1 MKVNPWHELML
12 IDSIMIGKKAI
23 VYAKMAYG
31 KVEKHA
37 YKVTADGRL
46 EIHSTKE
53 DGSKKMYN
61 PKIRGVP
68 ISDTKGRLVFA
79 WDETKPEYAYSLFD
93 STSFEDRKNFDDLL
107 EQTYN
112 SGLAMGALKARG
124 GGRKSLLND
133 PVFLAMMFV
142 VVVTVINVVIVYLGF
157 TAHEVE
163 IFGGQT

>member
-1 MKVNPWHELML
+1 MKVNPWHELMI

-23 VYAKMAYG
+23 VYVKMAYG

-37 YKVTADGRL
+37 YKVTPDGRL

-61 PKIRGVP
+61 PKIRGKP
-68 ISDTKGRLVFA
+68 IYDNKGRLIFK
-79 WDETKPEYAYSLFD
+79 WDETNPDYAVSLFD
-93 STSFEDRKNFDDLL
+93 SQSFEDRKNYDDLL

-112 SGLAMGALKARG
+112 TGLAMGALKARG

-133 PVFLAMMFV
+133 PLFLGMMFLIV
-142 VVVTVINVVIVYLGF
+142 LVMVNVTITYLGF
-157 TAHEVE
+157 TAHDVV

>member
-1 MKVNPWHELML
+1 MKVSPWHELMI

-37 YKVTADGRL
+37 YKVTPDGRL

-61 PKIRGVP
+61 PLIKGKP
-68 ISDTKGRLVFA
+68 IYDNKGRLVFK
-79 WDETKPEYAYSLFD
+79 WDETNPGYAYSLFE
-93 STSFEDRKNFDDLL
+93 TEAFEERKNYDDLL

-112 SGLAMGALKARG
+112 VGLAMGALKARG

-133 PVFLAMMFV
+133 PLFLGMMFLIILV
-142 VVVTVINVVIVYLGF
+142 MINVTITYLGF
-157 TAHEVE
+157 TAHDVV